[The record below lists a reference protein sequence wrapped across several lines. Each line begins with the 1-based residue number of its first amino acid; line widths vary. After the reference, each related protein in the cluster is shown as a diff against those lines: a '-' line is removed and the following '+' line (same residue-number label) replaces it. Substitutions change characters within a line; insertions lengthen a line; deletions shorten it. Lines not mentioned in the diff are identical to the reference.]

1 MSSIHKPDY
10 EYTESAPS
18 QRQSQSQGQGLLV
31 PVLVQV
37 LVPEPLLP
45 ALPSGVEREGG
56 QSQVYRSSQHKG
68 RGWGR
73 DTP

>member
-18 QRQSQSQGQGLLV
+18 QRQSQGQGLLV
-31 PVLVQV
+31 LVQVPV